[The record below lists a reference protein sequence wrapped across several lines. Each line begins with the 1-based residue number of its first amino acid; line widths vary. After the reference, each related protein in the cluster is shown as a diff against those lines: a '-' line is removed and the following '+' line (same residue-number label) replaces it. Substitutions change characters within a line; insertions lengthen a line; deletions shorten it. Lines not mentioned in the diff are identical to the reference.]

1 MKISKN
7 LFVRIKNL
15 SNVNNKLRDIGVE
28 FNVNKWGSPRYNQL
42 FGEQDTLYKR
52 STELEALI
60 DKDFSIVMEMFKS
73 NPDVGF
79 NIDDIVYMLESK
91 QSSAG
96 KLIIENEHYLI
107 YAAIK
112 EHFDE
117 KLTVIS
123 LDTSH
128 NKEDNFYGYVFNSKE
143 YFTKLMAKSSEVAKK
158 FSDLC

>member
-15 SNVNNKLRDIGVE
+15 SNVNSKLRDI
-28 FNVNKWGSPRYNQL
+28 
-42 FGEQDTLYKR
+42 D
-52 STELEALI
+52 TELYRHTRGSASYNEISKKESVLAARANELETLI
-60 DKDFSIVMEMFKS
+60 HKDFSIVMEMIKS
-73 NPDVGF
+73 NPDVVF
-79 NIDDIVYMLESK
+79 NLDDIIYMLESK

-107 YAAIK
+107 YDAIK

-117 KLTVIS
+117 KLTVIC

-128 NKEDNFYGYVFNSKE
+128 NREDNFYGYVFNSKE
-143 YFTKLMAKSSEVAKK
+143 YFTKLMAKSSEVTKK
-158 FSDLC
+158 FSNLC

>member
-15 SNVNNKLRDIGVE
+15 LDVSNKLRDIDTE
-28 FNVNKWGSPRYNQL
+28 LHAHKRGSASYNEISKKESAL
-42 FGEQDTLYKR
+42 TAR
-52 STELEALI
+52 ANELEALI

-73 NPDVGF
+73 NPDVVF
-79 NIDDIVYMLESK
+79 NIDDIVYMLEYK
-91 QSSAG
+91 QSSSG
-96 KLIIENEHYLI
+96 KRVIEKNPYII
-107 YAAIK
+107 YAIIK
-112 EHFDE
+112 DKLNE